1 MLDVCCLTI
10 VNSFVRFAPSLH
22 VIGKD
27 KETGQIINHSQWR
40 LQELEEEYHQLQQQ
54 KDQLLNVSS
63 LAIQDA
69 NRRNEEAQQQ
79 TRELE
84 EENRF
89 LKLQIQQL
97 RDKVSSN

>member
-1 MLDVCCLTI
+1 M
-10 VNSFVRFAPSLH
+10 
-22 VIGKD
+22 
-27 KETGQIINHSQWR
+27 
-40 LQELEEEYHQLQQQ
+40 EEEYHQLQQQ

-69 NRRNEEAQQQ
+69 NRRNEEAQQR

-97 RDKVSSN
+97 RDKVSSNKRP